1 MACSACGQKTVL
13 IVDDSEFDLF
23 PLEAMLSG
31 MCGVMGGIVNKLTSL
46 FRKRI
51 INCFRQSLENVI
63 EFVGV
68 IALKSP
74 SELESIVV
82 GIWG

>member
-1 MACSACGQKTVL
+1 
-13 IVDDSEFDLF
+13 
-23 PLEAMLSG
+23 
-31 MCGVMGGIVNKLTSL
+31 MGGIVNKLTSL